1 MSFVYPWFLWAL
13 LAIALPIIIHLFHF
27 RRFKTVYF
35 TNVKF
40 LKEVKEQTSARSKL
54 KHLLVLLAR
63 IMAVIALVLA
73 FSMPFIP
80 AKNGTSR
87 AGNKD
92 VSIYFDNSFSM
103 SAESEDVRLVE
114 KARTRITEIINA
126 YGVDD
131 RIQIITADFEG
142 RDQRLLSKEDAR
154 TRVNEIKVTYKVRSL
169 SKVLARQKQAVK
181 AGNNRLKELFI
192 VSDFQKNISDL
203 EMYQDSTID
212 LTIVPLQSVQNQNVA
227 IDSAWFQSPVQSL
240 NQPNPL
246 IVKVRNLS
254 KKEIPG
260 LRMSLQI
267 DNQTRP
273 LGTLNLPALT
283 AIYDTVDVPVL
294 RTGWH
299 EAKLNIADF
308 PVEFDNDYYFTFKV
322 DEQVN
327 ILQIYQDQPNQF
339 IQASFADN
347 DYFKATAQQVGQ
359 LNYAAFAE
367 YDLVI
372 LDELPS
378 VPTGLISELKNYV
391 SNAGNVVLFP
401 HPEANVADYNNLC
414 KQFRANTYTSF
425 EEQERKVSYVNFQE
439 FIFNDVFEERRSNLK
454 LPITSSNY
462 KFSRKA
468 STQEEVILRYRDGGS
483 FIGKYKMDKGHLFL
497 CAAPLSLDY
506 SDLVKNGEIF
516 VPMLYKMALSATSEN
531 KIAYIIGQDEVLET
545 DNRTTTAE
553 MVYKMKGAQTSF
565 IPEQRNMGNRMVLGM
580 NNQVQEAGFYNL
592 YLSPESVL
600 DKFSFNYDRKESY
613 LSFYTPEELVKLLG
627 NQVAVIEGTNRNDFQ
642 EVINAQSK
650 GSPLWKFCLFACL
663 FFLALE
669 TALIRIWKV

>member
-13 LAIALPIIIHLFHF
+13 LAIAVPIIIHLFHF

-63 IMAVIALVLA
+63 ITAITALVLA
-73 FSMPFIP
+73 FSMPYIP
-80 AKNGTSR
+80 AKNGASK

-103 SAESEDVRLVE
+103 SAESEDVRLLE
-114 KARTRITEIINA
+114 KARTRISEIVNA

-131 RIQIITADFEG
+131 RIQILTADFEG
-142 RDQRLLSKEDAR
+142 RDQRLLSKEDAL
-154 TRVNEIKVTYKVRSL
+154 TRVNEVAVTHKVSLL
-169 SKVLARQKQAVK
+169 SKVLARQKQALK
-181 AGNNRLKELFI
+181 SGNNQIKELFI

-203 EMYQDSTID
+203 KNYQDTTID

-246 IVKVRNLS
+246 IVKLRNLS
-254 KKEIPG
+254 PKEIPG

-267 DNQTRP
+267 DGQTRP
-273 LGTLNLPALT
+273 LGTLTLAAQT
-283 AIYDTVDVPVL
+283 VVYDTVDVPVL

-299 EAKLNIADF
+299 EAKLNISDF
-308 PVEFDNDYYFTFKV
+308 PIEFDNDYYFTFKV

-327 ILQIYQDQPNQF
+327 ILQIHQDLPNPY
-339 IQASFADN
+339 IRASFADN
-347 DYFKATAQQVGQ
+347 DYFKASVQQVGQ
-359 LNYAAFAE
+359 LNYAEFAD

-378 VPTGLISELKNYV
+378 LPSGLVSELKNYV
-391 SNAGNVVLFP
+391 SNAGNVVVFP
-401 HPEANVADYNNLC
+401 HPLAQIDDYNNLC
-414 KQFRANTYTSF
+414 KQFRANTFSALETK
-425 EEQERKVSYVNFQE
+425 ERKVSYVNFQE
-439 FIFNDVFEERRSNLK
+439 FIFKDVFEDRRSNLK
-454 LPITSSNY
+454 LPISTANY
-462 KFSRKA
+462 RLNKKA
-468 STQEEVILRYRDGGS
+468 STKEEVILRYRDGGT
-483 FIGKYKMDKGHLFL
+483 FMGKYKLDKGHLFL
-497 CAAPLSLDY
+497 CAAPLRQEY

-545 DNRTTTAE
+545 DNRTSTAD
-553 MVYKMKGAQTSF
+553 MVYKMESARSSF
-565 IPEQRNMGNRMVLGM
+565 IPEQRNMGSRMILGM
-580 NNQVQEAGFYNL
+580 NNQIKKAGFYNL
-592 YLSPESVL
+592 YLNKETIL
-600 DKFSFNYDRKESY
+600 DKYSFNYDRQESY
-613 LSFYTPEELVKLLG
+613 LSFYSPEELMQLLG
-627 NQVAVIEGTNRNDFQ
+627 ERVAVVEGTNRNDFQ

-650 GSPLWKFCLFACL
+650 GNPLWKYCLFACL
-663 FFLALE
+663 LFLGIE
-669 TALIRIWKV
+669 TALIRFWKV

>member
-181 AGNNRLKELFI
+181 AGNNRLKELYI

-203 EMYQDSTID
+203 DMYQDSTID

-497 CAAPLSLDY
+497 CAAPLRLDY

>member
-131 RIQIITADFEG
+131 RIQILTADFEG

-181 AGNNRLKELFI
+181 AGNNRLKELYI

-203 EMYQDSTID
+203 DMYQDSTID

-497 CAAPLSLDY
+497 CAAPLRLDY

-669 TALIRIWKV
+669 IALIRIWKV

>member
-497 CAAPLSLDY
+497 CAAPLRLDY

-553 MVYKMKGAQTSF
+553 MVYKMKGARTSF

-669 TALIRIWKV
+669 TALTRIWKV

>member
-181 AGNNRLKELFI
+181 AGNNRLKELYI

-203 EMYQDSTID
+203 DMYQDSTID

-497 CAAPLSLDY
+497 CAAPLRLDY

-669 TALIRIWKV
+669 IALIRIWKV

>member
-203 EMYQDSTID
+203 EMYQDSTIG

-401 HPEANVADYNNLC
+401 HPEANIY
-414 KQFRANTYTSF
+414 
-425 EEQERKVSYVNFQE
+425 
-439 FIFNDVFEERRSNLK
+439 
-454 LPITSSNY
+454 
-462 KFSRKA
+462 
-468 STQEEVILRYRDGGS
+468 
-483 FIGKYKMDKGHLFL
+483 
-497 CAAPLSLDY
+497 
-506 SDLVKNGEIF
+506 
-516 VPMLYKMALSATSEN
+516 
-531 KIAYIIGQDEVLET
+531 
-545 DNRTTTAE
+545 
-553 MVYKMKGAQTSF
+553 
-565 IPEQRNMGNRMVLGM
+565 
-580 NNQVQEAGFYNL
+580 
-592 YLSPESVL
+592 
-600 DKFSFNYDRKESY
+600 
-613 LSFYTPEELVKLLG
+613 
-627 NQVAVIEGTNRNDFQ
+627 
-642 EVINAQSK
+642 
-650 GSPLWKFCLFACL
+650 
-663 FFLALE
+663 FLAR
-669 TALIRIWKV
+669 ALAKCTNCIEN

>member
-131 RIQIITADFEG
+131 RIQILTADFEG

-181 AGNNRLKELFI
+181 AGNNRLKELYI

-203 EMYQDSTID
+203 DMYQDSTID

-497 CAAPLSLDY
+497 CAAPLRLDY

-553 MVYKMKGAQTSF
+553 MVYKMKGARTSF

-669 TALIRIWKV
+669 IALIRIWKV

>member
-131 RIQIITADFEG
+131 RIQILTADFEG

-212 LTIVPLQSVQNQNVA
+212 LTIVPLQSVQNQNVR
-227 IDSAWFQSPVQSL
+227 SP
-240 NQPNPL
+240 
-246 IVKVRNLS
+246 
-254 KKEIPG
+254 
-260 LRMSLQI
+260 
-267 DNQTRP
+267 
-273 LGTLNLPALT
+273 
-283 AIYDTVDVPVL
+283 
-294 RTGWH
+294 
-299 EAKLNIADF
+299 
-308 PVEFDNDYYFTFKV
+308 
-322 DEQVN
+322 
-327 ILQIYQDQPNQF
+327 
-339 IQASFADN
+339 
-347 DYFKATAQQVGQ
+347 
-359 LNYAAFAE
+359 
-367 YDLVI
+367 
-372 LDELPS
+372 
-378 VPTGLISELKNYV
+378 
-391 SNAGNVVLFP
+391 
-401 HPEANVADYNNLC
+401 
-414 KQFRANTYTSF
+414 
-425 EEQERKVSYVNFQE
+425 
-439 FIFNDVFEERRSNLK
+439 
-454 LPITSSNY
+454 
-462 KFSRKA
+462 
-468 STQEEVILRYRDGGS
+468 
-483 FIGKYKMDKGHLFL
+483 
-497 CAAPLSLDY
+497 
-506 SDLVKNGEIF
+506 
-516 VPMLYKMALSATSEN
+516 
-531 KIAYIIGQDEVLET
+531 
-545 DNRTTTAE
+545 
-553 MVYKMKGAQTSF
+553 
-565 IPEQRNMGNRMVLGM
+565 
-580 NNQVQEAGFYNL
+580 
-592 YLSPESVL
+592 
-600 DKFSFNYDRKESY
+600 
-613 LSFYTPEELVKLLG
+613 
-627 NQVAVIEGTNRNDFQ
+627 
-642 EVINAQSK
+642 
-650 GSPLWKFCLFACL
+650 
-663 FFLALE
+663 
-669 TALIRIWKV
+669 

>member
-283 AIYDTVDVPVL
+283 AIYDTVV
-294 RTGWH
+294 RT
-299 EAKLNIADF
+299 
-308 PVEFDNDYYFTFKV
+308 P
-322 DEQVN
+322 
-327 ILQIYQDQPNQF
+327 
-339 IQASFADN
+339 
-347 DYFKATAQQVGQ
+347 
-359 LNYAAFAE
+359 
-367 YDLVI
+367 
-372 LDELPS
+372 
-378 VPTGLISELKNYV
+378 
-391 SNAGNVVLFP
+391 
-401 HPEANVADYNNLC
+401 
-414 KQFRANTYTSF
+414 
-425 EEQERKVSYVNFQE
+425 
-439 FIFNDVFEERRSNLK
+439 
-454 LPITSSNY
+454 
-462 KFSRKA
+462 
-468 STQEEVILRYRDGGS
+468 
-483 FIGKYKMDKGHLFL
+483 
-497 CAAPLSLDY
+497 
-506 SDLVKNGEIF
+506 
-516 VPMLYKMALSATSEN
+516 
-531 KIAYIIGQDEVLET
+531 
-545 DNRTTTAE
+545 
-553 MVYKMKGAQTSF
+553 
-565 IPEQRNMGNRMVLGM
+565 
-580 NNQVQEAGFYNL
+580 
-592 YLSPESVL
+592 
-600 DKFSFNYDRKESY
+600 
-613 LSFYTPEELVKLLG
+613 
-627 NQVAVIEGTNRNDFQ
+627 
-642 EVINAQSK
+642 
-650 GSPLWKFCLFACL
+650 
-663 FFLALE
+663 
-669 TALIRIWKV
+669 

>member
-181 AGNNRLKELFI
+181 AGNNRLKELYI

-497 CAAPLSLDY
+497 CAAPLRLDY

-553 MVYKMKGAQTSF
+553 MVYKMKGARTSF

>member
-131 RIQIITADFEG
+131 RIQILTADFEG

-181 AGNNRLKELFI
+181 AGNNRLKELYI

-203 EMYQDSTID
+203 DMYQDSTID

-497 CAAPLSLDY
+497 CAAPLRLDY

-553 MVYKMKGAQTSF
+553 MVYKMKGARTSF

>member
-103 SAESEDVRLVE
+103 SAESEDVRLIE

-131 RIQIITADFEG
+131 RIQILTADFEG

-169 SKVLARQKQAVK
+169 SKVLVRQKQAVK
-181 AGNNRLKELFI
+181 AGNNRLKELYI

-254 KKEIPG
+254 KKEILG

-283 AIYDTVDVPVL
+283 AI
-294 RTGWH
+294 
-299 EAKLNIADF
+299 
-308 PVEFDNDYYFTFKV
+308 
-322 DEQVN
+322 
-327 ILQIYQDQPNQF
+327 
-339 IQASFADN
+339 
-347 DYFKATAQQVGQ
+347 
-359 LNYAAFAE
+359 
-367 YDLVI
+367 
-372 LDELPS
+372 
-378 VPTGLISELKNYV
+378 
-391 SNAGNVVLFP
+391 
-401 HPEANVADYNNLC
+401 
-414 KQFRANTYTSF
+414 
-425 EEQERKVSYVNFQE
+425 
-439 FIFNDVFEERRSNLK
+439 
-454 LPITSSNY
+454 
-462 KFSRKA
+462 
-468 STQEEVILRYRDGGS
+468 
-483 FIGKYKMDKGHLFL
+483 
-497 CAAPLSLDY
+497 
-506 SDLVKNGEIF
+506 
-516 VPMLYKMALSATSEN
+516 
-531 KIAYIIGQDEVLET
+531 
-545 DNRTTTAE
+545 
-553 MVYKMKGAQTSF
+553 
-565 IPEQRNMGNRMVLGM
+565 
-580 NNQVQEAGFYNL
+580 
-592 YLSPESVL
+592 
-600 DKFSFNYDRKESY
+600 DRKS
-613 LSFYTPEELVKLLG
+613 V
-627 NQVAVIEGTNRNDFQ
+627 V
-642 EVINAQSK
+642 
-650 GSPLWKFCLFACL
+650 
-663 FFLALE
+663 
-669 TALIRIWKV
+669 

>member
-131 RIQIITADFEG
+131 RIQILTADFEG

-169 SKVLARQKQAVK
+169 SKVLLRQKQAVK
-181 AGNNRLKELFI
+181 AGNNRLKELYI

-497 CAAPLSLDY
+497 CAAPLRLDY

-553 MVYKMKGAQTSF
+553 MVYKMKGARTSF

-592 YLSPESVL
+592 YLSPKSVL

>member
-497 CAAPLSLDY
+497 CAAPLRLDY

-553 MVYKMKGAQTSF
+553 MVYKMKGARTSF